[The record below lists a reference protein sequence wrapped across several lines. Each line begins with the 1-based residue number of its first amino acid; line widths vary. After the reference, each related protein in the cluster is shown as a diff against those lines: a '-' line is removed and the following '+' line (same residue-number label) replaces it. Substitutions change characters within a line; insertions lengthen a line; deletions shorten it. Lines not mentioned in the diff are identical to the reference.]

1 MSPFAF
7 SVYPGTWHVQ
17 CSSRK
22 LWHGKRN
29 VQANFAASNSLD
41 YTYQEHEELNIKTHK
56 DADWEVAGDGKDGK
70 LEGWMTETEAGIVDS
85 SGKYFF
91 SFVTTKIS
99 QGLTSQALVLWN
111 QRMLTLLL
119 CRGEIRA
126 DWRSRWVAIVF
137 PLNSD
142 PFNGVDILCNRQKEI
157 SDETVKEILS
167 VLESK
172 CGQFLGPKQM
182 VLLKVPDDGA
192 RNAEM
197 GKADEQRRREWEK
210 RTGEKDGISEDLI
223 YDDVKEK
230 EGSRCGLQ

>member
-1 MSPFAF
+1 
-7 SVYPGTWHVQ
+7 VQ
-17 CSSRK
+17 FSSRG

-29 VQANFAASNSLD
+29 VQANFTASNSLD
-41 YTYQEHEELNIKTHK
+41 YTYQEYEELKIKPHRET
-56 DADWEVAGDGKDGK
+56 DWEVAGDGKDGK
-70 LEGWMTETEAGIVDS
+70 LESWMTETEAGIVDT

-91 SFVTTKIS
+91 SFVMAKIS
-99 QGLTSQALVLWN
+99 KGLTSHDFFFNLN

-119 CRGEIRA
+119 FRGEIRA
-126 DWRSRWVAIVF
+126 DWRSRWVAVVF

-142 PFNGVDILCNRQKEI
+142 PFDGVDILCNPQKEI

-182 VLLKVPDDGA
+182 VFLKVPDDGA

-197 GKADEQRRREWEK
+197 RKADQQRRREWEN
-210 RTGEKDGISEDLI
+210 RTGETEGISEDLI
-223 YDDVKEK
+223 YDDVEEK
-230 EGSRCGLQ
+230 EGSRCGVQ